1 MEHLEHLEQGLFI
14 SGGEYMYKEYDMDQ
28 LVKEIY
34 TVETKHRQLDDD
46 SLLILNRRVLTEDDI
61 SFKILDTDEDIKE
74 YTIRYIIINIDFNE
88 YIKVMLIEYLN
99 LGSLDFEVRNEI
111 FNKLYNYIKLT
122 IIRELIIENLS
133 LVKNKNIIE
142 NKLNHYKKYNDI
154 INDIEKL
161 CCNIKFKNE
170 LYDLIK
176 EYEIQLKYSITKFDL
191 GYSLFNLIINKKD
204 DDTIISDL
212 EKVRL
217 NKSLR
222 KYKKPRTEYE
232 FKTKFEEL
240 KKILKLYFEVESNID
255 LNEIKKDLNKDL
267 NRYLVLREL
276 KGIEMLYLKS
286 YKVKPGIERYRI
298 FISDID
304 SAYYDFFLKEEIMKY
319 IIEDTDIA
327 SLNKLIN
334 EIVHISKKKLKK
346 YLYKNTSIYK
356 KIDII
361 NELNTYRLDELE
373 LEGIH
378 NILEI
383 IVNEEEIALEE
394 IKKIKN
400 YIIK

>member
-1 MEHLEHLEQGLFI
+1 
-14 SGGEYMYKEYDMDQ
+14 MYKEYDMDQ

-74 YTIRYIIINIDFNE
+74 YTIRYIIINIDFN
-88 YIKVMLIEYLN
+88 EYLN

-286 YKVKPGIERYRI
+286 YKVKPGIERYRK
-298 FISDID
+298 FISDY
-304 SAYYDFFLKEEIMKY
+304 AYYDFFLKEEIMKY